1 MIKMRKNVFETN
13 SSSEHSISFAKPEKN
28 YVLHDNLFIR
38 DGVLEIELG
47 QFGWGIDWYNDPYTK
62 LQYAL
67 TMVYSGETPYTDDG
81 TWDKSKEAFYKTDGF
96 NEIFNLL
103 HKKYDIE
110 EIKIKSFD
118 GYIDH
123 NSCYGS
129 LDDFLNDYNVT
140 LEDFIFNPNVILNID
155 NDNH

>member
-1 MIKMRKNVFETN
+1 MRKNVFETN
-13 SSSEHSISFAKPEKN
+13 SSSAHSISFAKSKKP
-28 YVLHDNLFIR
+28 YTVHDNLFIEN
-38 DGVLEIELG
+38 GVLEIELG
-47 QFGWGIDWYNDPYTK
+47 QFGWGIDSYNDPYTK

-67 TMVYSGETPYTDDG
+67 TMVYEVETPYTDDG
-81 TWDKSKEAFYKTDGF
+81 TCDKDNKAFYKTDGF

-103 HKKYDIE
+103 HEKYDIK
-110 EIKIKSFD
+110 EIEIESFD

-123 NSCYGS
+123 QSRYGYDS

-140 LEDFIFNPNVILNID
+140 LENFIFNPNVILEID